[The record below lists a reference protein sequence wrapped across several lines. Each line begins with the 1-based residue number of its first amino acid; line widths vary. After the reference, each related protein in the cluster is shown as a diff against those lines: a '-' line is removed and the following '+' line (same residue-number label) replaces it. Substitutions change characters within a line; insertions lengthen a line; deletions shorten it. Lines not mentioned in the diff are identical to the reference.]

1 MPVTLILRIFTQFL
15 KLLFISELRSFM
27 RLTQF
32 SLLYHYFNPSF
43 IASNLLLPLPMMII
57 EHPAVKINSAGFQ
70 SSSKATGVAF
80 LEVDEEEIK

>member
-1 MPVTLILRIFTQFL
+1 MNLHTIFKIIIF
-15 KLLFISELRSFM
+15 FELRSFM

-43 IASNLLLPLPMMII
+43 IVSNLLLLLPMMII

>member
-1 MPVTLILRIFTQFL
+1 
-15 KLLFISELRSFM
+15 M

-43 IASNLLLPLPMMII
+43 IASNLLLSSPVMII

-80 LEVDEEEIK
+80 VEVDEEKIK